1 MRQIDGYVARV
12 LQPGEQILHQGRVH
26 WIVFVAPVALTFGS
40 FAILVPLSQAIPLL
54 QPVAIVALLGGGIGV
69 VLALLRQLTDELTVT
84 THRVVA
90 KFGFISRTTFELR
103 HEQIEGVQVYQSI
116 LGRLLGY
123 GTIAVTGTGGLLAPV
138 PMIDAPV
145 LFRQVLGQV
154 LHQRF
159 GARFANQDYSVA
171 PAGAYGGNQPDPDGQ
186 GADWPPAAANQD
198 HAGAAPRRRR
208 KSHWDGL

>member
-26 WIVFVAPVALTFGS
+26 WIVFAAPVALTFGS
-40 FAILVPLSQAIPLL
+40 FVILIPLSQAIPLL
-54 QPVAIVALLGGGIGV
+54 QPVAIVALLAGGVGV

-123 GTIAVTGTGGLLAPV
+123 GTVAVTGTGGLVAPV
-138 PMIDAPV
+138 PMIDSPV
-145 LFRQVLGQV
+145 LFRQALGQV

-159 GARFANQDYSVA
+159 GARFAHQDYPA
-171 PAGAYGGNQPDPDGQ
+171 AGPAGYGGRQPDAGEPGPV
-186 GADWPPAAANQD
+186 WPPAAANQD
-198 HAGAAPRRRR
+198 HSGTPPRRR